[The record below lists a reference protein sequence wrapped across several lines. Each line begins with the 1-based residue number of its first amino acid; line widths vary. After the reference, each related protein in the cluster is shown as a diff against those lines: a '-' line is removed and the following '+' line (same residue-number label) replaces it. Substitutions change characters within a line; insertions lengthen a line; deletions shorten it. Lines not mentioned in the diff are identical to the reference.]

1 MDECHNFFYYTLY
14 KLYPVYHL
22 KPDILRDDIKQIN
35 FMKLLND
42 MDSIIAYASVNK
54 HNY

>member
-1 MDECHNFFYYTLY
+1 MNVTIFFYYTLY
-14 KLYPVYHL
+14 KTDPVYHL
-22 KPDILRDDIKQIN
+22 EHDILRDDIKQIY

-42 MDSIIAYASVNK
+42 MDSIIAYSSVNK